1 MPIDIGGRGE
11 NGEVYGIVKYSSSI
25 LYLCTKITIMK
36 FVDVKNDIAF
46 RKIFGNE
53 KKKVILISF
62 LNAVL
67 DLQNQDRV
75 KDVILLNPFQLPR
88 IAGEKSSI
96 IDVKATDEKGYT
108 FIVEMQVAEPAGF
121 DKRVLYYTCK
131 DYAGQINIGDEYP
144 KLRPVYFI
152 GVLDFK
158 YFSGK
163 KYLST
168 HLIIDEETGE
178 CVFKDMQFRFIELPK
193 FKKESG
199 ELKSIIDKWVFFL
212 KNSDELE
219 VMPSDVDDEGLR
231 EAYEEAAQHNWS
243 REEYDA
249 YIYAGIR
256 EQDERGRIQKAEEN
270 QRNKYVLAMNKKGVP
285 LSTIAEIVG
294 LEEGKILQI
303 IQNQLNT

>member
-1 MPIDIGGRGE
+1 
-11 NGEVYGIVKYSSSI
+11 
-25 LYLCTKITIMK
+25 MK

-67 DLQNQDRV
+67 GLEGQDRV
-75 KDVILLNPFQLPR
+75 KEVTLLNPFQLPR

-96 IDVKATDEKGYT
+96 IDVKATDEKGFT

-121 DKRVLYYTCK
+121 DKRVLYYTSK
-131 DYAGQINIGDEYP
+131 DYAGQINIGEEYP
-144 KLRPVYFI
+144 KLRPIYFI
-152 GVLDFK
+152 GVLDFN

-163 KYLST
+163 DYLSS
-168 HLIIDEETGE
+168 HLIVDEETGE
-178 CVFKDMQFRFIELPK
+178 CVFKDLKFRFIELRK
-193 FKKESG
+193 FNKKAH
-199 ELKSIIDKWVFFL
+199 ELKNIIDKWTYFI
-212 KNSDELE
+212 KNADELE

-243 REEYDA
+243 KEEYDA

-256 EQDERGRIQKAEEN
+256 EQDERGRVEKAEERK
-270 QRNKYVLAMNKKGVP
+270 RNEMIIGMNAKGIP
-285 LSTIAEIVG
+285 LTMIAEIANLDEAAV
-294 LEEGKILQI
+294 IQI
-303 IQNQLNT
+303 IENQ

>member
-1 MPIDIGGRGE
+1 
-11 NGEVYGIVKYSSSI
+11 
-25 LYLCTKITIMK
+25 MK

-67 DLQNQDRV
+67 GLEGKDRIREV
-75 KDVILLNPFQLPR
+75 TLLNPFQLPR

-96 IDVKATDEKGYT
+96 IDVKATDEKGST

-121 DKRVLYYTCK
+121 DKRVLYYTSK
-131 DYAGQINIGDEYP
+131 DYAGQISIGEEYP

-163 KYLST
+163 DYLSS
-168 HLIIDEETGE
+168 HLMVEEESGE
-178 CVFKDMQFRFIELPK
+178 CVFKDLKFRFIELPK
-193 FKKESG
+193 FDKKVD
-199 ELKSIIDKWVFFL
+199 ELKNIVDKWTFFI
-212 KNSDELE
+212 KNADELE
-219 VMPSDVDDEGLR
+219 VIPDNVDDEGLK
-231 EAYEEAAQHNWS
+231 EAYEEAAQHNWT

-249 YIYAGIR
+249 YIYSGMR
-256 EQDERGRIQKAEEN
+256 EQDEKGRMELAELRAEERKLN
-270 QRNKYVLAMNKKGVP
+270 TLILAMNSKG
-285 LSTIAEIVG
+285 LSLGMIAEITG
-294 LEEGKILQI
+294 LDEVKVLEI
-303 IQNQLNT
+303 IQNQ

>member
-1 MPIDIGGRGE
+1 
-11 NGEVYGIVKYSSSI
+11 
-25 LYLCTKITIMK
+25 MK
-36 FVDVKNDIAF
+36 FVDVKNDVAF

-67 DLQNQDRV
+67 GLEGQNRV
-75 KDVILLNPFQLPR
+75 KEVTLLNPFQLPR

-96 IDVKATDEKGYT
+96 IDVKATDEKGST

-121 DKRVLYYTCK
+121 DKRVLYYTSK
-131 DYAGQINIGDEYP
+131 DYAGQINIGEEYP

-152 GVLDFK
+152 GVLDFN

-163 KYLST
+163 NYLSS
-168 HLIIDEETGE
+168 HLIVDEETGE
-178 CVFKDMQFRFIELPK
+178 CVFKDLNFRFIELRK
-193 FKKESG
+193 FNKKAS
-199 ELKSIIDKWVFFL
+199 ELKNIIDKWAFFI
-212 KNSDELE
+212 KNADELE
-219 VMPSDVDDEGLR
+219 VMPSDIDDEGLR

-256 EQDERGRIQKAEEN
+256 EQDERGRVEKAIENEKYDMILVMNEEG
-270 QRNKYVLAMNKKGVP
+270 LP
-285 LSTIAEIVG
+285 LSMIA
-294 LEEGKILQI
+294 KITKLDQAVVAQVI
-303 IQNQLNT
+303 ESQKNK